1 MTYFVVLVCT
11 VGQCMWF
18 VYVTTKVHF
27 QGSQA
32 YVKALEK
39 VNLVTADERKNIH
52 SGLEKVGFVT

>member
-1 MTYFVVLVCT
+1 
-11 VGQCMWF
+11 MWF

-39 VNLVTADERKNIH
+39 VNLVTADERKNINN
-52 SGLEKVGFVT
+52 GLEMVGFVT